1 MITEGATHSRWGK
14 FSHYTSGLEGKL
26 ILDCSML
33 LPGPFVAKLLWQQG
47 ARVIKIENPNRPDP
61 ARLMGAFYQDLNGM
75 KELRSIDITSSAGRE
90 EFQSLVKQAHGLIE
104 GYRPETKLKLGLDE
118 ASLLKIN
125 PTLIIGSIVGFPEV
139 GPWRNRAGHDI
150 NFQATSGL
158 LSLSHE
164 MPPLPWADLFASYQ
178 AALSISALL
187 CSQNKMSSG
196 RRVAVSMTESLIE
209 IQSLLFAQY
218 QQDQRLPTHGS
229 NLFSGGFP
237 CYRIYQTQDQKRL
250 AVGCIEPKFW
260 SKFCDAVFSNTPE
273 KTAALEGQFAKLD
286 EADRISNLVQ
296 SKLFNRTLQDW
307 LQIFDPL
314 DCCVEPVLDYSEIK
328 SPIALSH
335 SKESL

>member
-1 MITEGATHSRWGK
+1 MIAEGATHSSWGK

-104 GYRPETKLKLGLDE
+104 GFRPETKLKLGLDE
-118 ASLLKIN
+118 ASLLKNN
-125 PTLIIGSIVGFPEV
+125 PTLIIGSIVGFPEA

-187 CSQNKMSSG
+187 CSQNKASPG
-196 RRVAVSMTESLIE
+196 RRVAVSMTEALIE
-209 IQSLLFAQY
+209 VQSLLFAQF
-218 QQDQRLPTHGS
+218 QQDQKLPAHGT
-229 NLFSGGFP
+229 NLFSGAFP

-260 SKFCDAVFSNTPE
+260 AKFCDSIFSDTEIRGAV
-273 KTAALEGQFAKLD
+273 LEGQFAKSN
-286 EADRISNLVQ
+286 EAVRIIHLVQ
-296 SKLFNRTLQDW
+296 SKLSERTLQDW
-307 LQIFDPL
+307 IQLLDPL
-314 DCCVEPVLDYSEIK
+314 DCCVEPVLNYSQIK
-328 SPIALSH
+328 NPISNPHLTENS
-335 SKESL
+335 